1 MLYYVLLYYI
11 ILYHIIL
18 YIILLFSTWG
28 FPFRHGGT
36 HSHPLFGDGIC
47 PMKQPRDFSRDLQE
61 ATRDLHVQSF

>member
-1 MLYYVLLYYI
+1 MFYYITLYYI
-11 ILYHIIL
+11 ISYYIL
-18 YIILLFSTWG
+18 YYISTWG

-47 PMKQPRDFSRDLQE
+47 PMQQPRDFSRDLQE